1 MAKGGE
7 RTGGGRHKKDCM
19 CPKHGSAEVVEAK
32 QRADLSVLQKFLD
45 EPDPD
50 NPEKVGRG
58 ALLMEEVY
66 RNGVYGGHYKSLELL
81 THYRFGKPIVITE
94 NTEITEL
101 TGDDLASLA
110 AALKGNLA
118 VDGEGKPYLAFK
130 DGEEQTGS

>member
-1 MAKGGE
+1 MPEGGSRE
-7 RTGGGRHKKDCM
+7 GSDRHPKDCM
-19 CPKHGSAEVVEAK
+19 CSKHGSKPVVEAK

-94 NTEITEL
+94 NTEISEL
-101 TGDDLASLA
+101 TGDDLSTLSASL
-110 AALKGNLA
+110 KGMIH
-118 VDGEGKPYLAFK
+118 VDEDGKPYLAFK